1 MKPPPSG
8 HQGAGGESA
17 RRTTRRRALGVASA
31 AASAFLT
38 VAPLARARPVAGAPR
53 AEQLTRAQRLLS
65 VERAALAHYRATPQA
80 LPLDAD
86 RMAAVEL
93 AHVQRLER
101 LLRRLGGEPAQAA
114 PAPRVPQAR
123 DQWLAAVARLER
135 AALAGY
141 EELVATLDDDVF
153 LVPIASAACA
163 DAQQLALVERARG
176 IELPAWAP
184 IDR

>member
-1 MKPPPSG
+1 MKQLPSG
-8 HQGAGGESA
+8 HRGAGAESA
-17 RRTTRRRALGVASA
+17 RRTTRRRAIGVATA

-38 VAPLARARPVAGAPR
+38 AAPIARARPVAGAPR
-53 AEQLTRAQRLLS
+53 AQQLTRARRLLA
-65 VERAALAHYRATPQA
+65 VERAALAHYRSTPRTV
-80 LPLDAD
+80 PLDAD
-86 RMAAVEL
+86 QMVAVEL

-101 LLRRLGGEPAQAA
+101 LLRRLGGEPAQPA

-135 AALAGY
+135 AALSGY
-141 EELVATLDDDVF
+141 EELVVALDDDVF

-176 IELPAWAP
+176 IELPAWPPA
-184 IDR
+184 DR